1 MKEDAFDLSGETPKL
16 LNKPKFSLRDFQTGR
31 ANKECYGLFFT
42 KFLPCLEKKT
52 VWNRKLKTAR
62 EDKDLITI
70 SSEAFALL
78 VIENQWK
85 RWLHMFELSSGKVG
99 SVKLDENVMKKPK
112 YTRGG
117 IWYTESADE
126 DSKIGV
132 QRGWSAEGIQ
142 RYNHLL
148 KMVAVDRRTHKQF
161 FPNWLQG
168 MKQAAI
174 ANEQASKKTRVELG
188 SNEAGANWSLE
199 EDEEAALTN
208 EVNTRKAEVIN
219 QRVAAKKAAS
229 MEESGNG
236 HGSGSD
242 ESGNQSVDD
251 ESKDGKDN
259 REEEEDSDEQEQ
271 GVEQEEGAKGED
283 DDDDDE
289 DDEDD
294 EEDDDDDD
302 AENEDK
308 DEDHDEKGDEQD
320 VKSKE
325 SENAS
330 KDDKDSVKKEDKEEK
345 EDVNDDLDDDS
356 NPSGKDDTSEKK
368 QSTPAQ
374 LPPKKSAK
382 VSKKRKAASDVQTR
396 TSSKKTRGSKKK

>member
-283 DDDDDE
+283 DDDDE

-356 NPSGKDDTSEKK
+356 NQSGKDDTSEKK

>member
-208 EVNTRKAEVIN
+208 EVNTKKAEVIN

-283 DDDDDE
+283 DDDDE
-289 DDEDD
+289 DEDD

-302 AENEDK
+302 DAEDEDK